1 MKKINSLLL
10 LLFLYSCAGTPTMTP
25 SQILQSQQREEEII
39 NKEFKGRKLD
49 FIEGIW
55 KSTVKPGG
63 LASDIVRTE
72 AIYKRGDVYIRAV
85 LGFEEQEGVTQ
96 LKKQAENNFKG
107 FCNIGYGFDTIKG
120 TGVMYS
126 TDDNTLY
133 MECIRSGYIA
143 ETDKSMNS
151 IARALGCF
159 MCFDMPKEFNQKT
172 TYTRLWPEDF
182 SKHNA
187 KFK

>member
-1 MKKINSLLL
+1 MRKISLLL
-10 LLFLYSCAGTPTMTP
+10 IFLFLYSCATTSVMTP
-25 SQILQSQQREEEII
+25 AQILQAQQREEEII

-55 KSTVKPGG
+55 KSTVRPGG

-85 LGFEEQEGVTQ
+85 LGYEEKEGATQ
-96 LKKQAENNFKG
+96 LKKQAENNYKG
-107 FCNIGYGFDTIKG
+107 LCNIGYGFDTIKG
-120 TGVMYS
+120 TGVLYS

-143 ETDKSMNS
+143 ETDKSINS

-172 TYTRLWPEDF
+172 TYTRLYPENF
-182 SKHNA
+182 SEYNKN
-187 KFK
+187 FK